1 VESIEQTIKDYITKQ
16 FMFDKPEVAL
26 ANDLPLFEQGVID
39 SLGIFLLVAFLEHQ
53 FAIKVEP
60 EDVILE
66 NFSTINRIKHLVA
79 SRVRS

>member
-1 VESIEQTIKDYITKQ
+1 VESIEQTIKEYIAKQ

-26 ANDLPLFEQGVID
+26 EDDLPLFERGIID
-39 SLGIFLLVAFLEHQ
+39 SLGIFLLVAFLEQQ

-66 NFSTINRIKHLVA
+66 NFSTIDKIKNLVA